1 MGKPDCFHALSG
13 LMISGGN
20 VPGLVLFTN
29 IAQSGTENYIK

>member
-1 MGKPDCFHALSG
+1 
-13 LMISGGN
+13 MISGGN